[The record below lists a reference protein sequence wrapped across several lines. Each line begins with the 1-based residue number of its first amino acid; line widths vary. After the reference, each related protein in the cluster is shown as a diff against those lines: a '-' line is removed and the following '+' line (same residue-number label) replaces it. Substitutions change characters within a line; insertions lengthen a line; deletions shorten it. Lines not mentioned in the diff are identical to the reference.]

1 MRFPVPFLALIKFTA
16 SSKQGCG
23 LDCLINQSRNA
34 VPVSYSVFQL
44 SIPPVSNMLL
54 IVPYSLRRD
63 LSVLVHQTIPSPCVK
78 SSRASPCTKSLQS
91 REDRKRIQTKYFSC
105 IFFYCSYLVCSD
117 AVLGPWY
124 TTTAVSDAAA
134 AAAAA
139 CSSAPASRRLAPL
152 LPVRLRLGPD
162 PDPDC
167 CPVTRIA
174 SIVFFIILF
183 N

>member
-105 IFFYCSYLVCSD
+105 IFFYCSYLCWG
-117 AVLGPWY
+117 LGTPPRQ
-124 TTTAVSDAAA
+124 
-134 AAAAA
+134 
-139 CSSAPASRRLAPL
+139 CRMRRRRRRRRRLAPL
-152 LPVRLRLGPD
+152 RLRPARSLLCCQYGCAWD
-162 PDPDC
+162 PIRI
-167 CPVTRIA
+167 RIA
-174 SIVFFIILF
+174 VLLHVLRQ
-183 N
+183 

>member
-63 LSVLVHQTIPSPCVK
+63 LSVLVHKTIPSPCVK

-105 IFFYCSYLVCSD
+105 IFSYCSYLVCSD

-124 TTTAVSDAAA
+124 TTTAVSL
-134 AAAAA
+134 AAAA
-139 CSSAPASRRLAPL
+139 CSSAPASRPFAPL
-152 LPVRLRLGPD
+152 PPARLRLD

-167 CPVTRIA
+167 CPGPITPIA
-174 SIVFFIILF
+174 SLASVFPCFS
-183 N
+183 